1 MTTFVLAHRST
12 GAEKVA
18 ERENLAD
25 GWEILS
31 NPDLLNNHTDAT
43 IYVAEDWYVG
53 RDGLTY
59 DRFDNAVTAAE
70 ARGCTVEH
78 VDGIGATPFN

>member
-18 ERENLAD
+18 EREQLAD

-31 NPDLLNNHTDAT
+31 NPMLLDGVSEAT

-53 RDGLTY
+53 RDGLSY
-59 DRFDNAVTAAE
+59 DQFDNAVRAAQ
-70 ARGCTVEH
+70 ARGCTVEY
-78 VDGIGATPFN
+78 VEGIGATPF